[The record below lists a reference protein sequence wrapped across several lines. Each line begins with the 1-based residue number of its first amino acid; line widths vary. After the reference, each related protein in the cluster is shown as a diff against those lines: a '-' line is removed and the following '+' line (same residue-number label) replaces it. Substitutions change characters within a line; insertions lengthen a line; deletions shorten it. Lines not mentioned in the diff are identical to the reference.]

1 MAQNADIE
9 KILESL
15 RNSSYAKAP
24 TDNLQNEIIKLR
36 DYQINT
42 VRRAP
47 SLQEKLAQIS
57 AGEPAPPSGAF
68 GTIGKILVGN
78 PITKSVLSGFNTLA
92 YPRRI
97 VQSSVLELKNAIDN
111 NPNTVASLDEWRKN
125 VVDPT
130 FGGGDIWKGKGW
142 GHRILGFG
150 LDLALDPLTI
160 ATLGGSIAPRAALSK
175 AAQELAGV
183 SGTQATTRAFVG
195 TKYIASADGRNA
207 LARAVGKLGGSV
219 DEMGRIAA
227 QGRRAVPDKF
237 VEMLGLQ
244 DYGIYYFGSRLKVPF
259 TGTIG
264 EMLATGMSKGR
275 LGILRS
281 NSGNYLQNLM
291 TTGGVRR
298 GMSLRDLKIGL
309 SKNALKDVDS
319 RQALAILAGSE
330 AERGVTN
337 LTKREGGSF
346 LKTNVVE
353 NNNIAANQDELYEF
367 VDVPENQWTS
377 IPSDEMRRAID
388 QHRNVVGPY
397 FLNAVNSA
405 GQDLGVNI
413 EPRANWFPHKMT
425 PYATRFLDT
434 DRSQRV
440 ANILKYVNIDHTNLE
455 GSFTSR
461 QLENAVNNALK
472 NGEKIDWF
480 GTALTPE
487 HMAGGIK
494 TLNKLAKDGGFK
506 HDFFET
512 NYNRAMISYL
522 DDFAATMGQ
531 QAFVRSL
538 VQEGANVGGYA
549 VKRGIITQEALDG
562 VINAPR
568 KYKDGVSNALEQ
580 FKTNYGKLSKAYES
594 NLSLTA
600 KTARKS
606 SRLTKEELA
615 AVAAGEADAV
625 TIGGPARI
633 AAKAEELLNINSTKE
648 AYRLA
653 LEQSKQSRIALT
665 ELTQKFMS
673 VFRDESLA
681 LSIVKSQLDDVTDSI
696 LNFELKIQNLI
707 DIKNTAELAGDSPQK
722 ILMQK
727 LMKELNDE
735 SKFVEQ
741 QINQAQTF
749 LNADLQLPSLA
760 ENFEKIILGIKEPQ
774 HGFESDLFDIANYG
788 RTFTYKETELVAD
801 TLSGAATGTAG
812 KRSSAALKG
821 LGYDKINYL
830 LSVSS
835 TAERRIA
842 STVPPKTATAK
853 KLENLARIFDSDENI
868 NNWITLRNQLNI
880 GDISASS
887 LKGLNNQSVLD
898 ILTSAMTS
906 TEANNLGAVRR
917 AVAWIYL
924 REQLLDPNFA
934 TRELNN
940 VLHSGEDGIAARMNL
955 VTKHFE
961 MMKIKLK
968 QRKPNVTRFEVDKPN
983 GMPKQASFLNAQ
995 ANRPIIEAAIL
1006 RAQKDAAAVDSL
1018 VGRPSTIVVNE
1029 FSSHLDA
1036 LRITSTDDFITTEH
1050 YVSFKN
1056 LFTDL
1061 NDIYRDESL
1070 EQVIRYFDDK
1080 ITNPATMQ
1088 LTPGVPGS
1096 FEPGVEQISGLGTYA
1111 ELDNLLKQ
1119 IFTEERTLRGTI
1131 LGHGRISGIDLTQY
1145 ELLYESEPLITAIG
1159 RKIATLKD
1167 ELDDVDKV
1175 SQSATAGLSGQE
1187 LRELRLMENGGVAHG
1202 ITRLAHEV
1210 GARYLKLEND
1220 FKLDQMDE
1228 LLRPHGQPLTARAQA
1243 VVSQLV
1249 VEKYVQNIQNHSV
1262 LLSRAEA
1269 AMRLVRDSVMSQSDD
1284 HNLHL
1289 IKAIN
1294 EQLGIPETREALE
1307 AVFPSIVIQANLTN
1321 AIAPIDSILRNNIEY
1336 QSWIDNIVNF
1346 RMSRYGMDEAI
1357 SPRAIP
1363 SGGGGPIK
1371 PLPRFGTKAEAQA
1384 NLSMSQARKQE
1395 EFLRSPELQKSILK
1409 TELLNANSHKRRMTV
1424 LEKFLKELQ
1433 SKPITPVVIRGDASV
1448 PQQMIFSEGYG
1459 SALSSVQA
1467 TRAAAENRLAQE
1479 AGEDVLFQTAQ
1490 GRNNALIKTVQDL
1503 LAEGQRIEKL
1513 VIEDKA
1519 IGLAKLEKAKNLS
1532 SAALGIPARSQ
1543 KRALTEAGKAGDMLD
1558 YASMGNLYKQATSSN
1573 TTSRRAVRE
1582 LFSNLFGGE
1591 QYANPTAIGEA
1602 YILTKY
1608 RAGAKPSLRVI
1619 KESDSFFGRSR
1630 VQIDN
1635 AVERATRDFPSATTK
1650 EVQRVQEAR
1659 AHVKRLEE
1667 KLVRLE
1673 SELAQQPEL
1682 MRVLKNTQAEM
1693 DKAAKK
1699 LADTGADVPQRLIS
1713 QTYIKAQM
1721 ESASF
1726 PNELPTINRAA
1737 YTPRQAG
1744 LVTQWSRTTAYLKK
1758 LENTTEY
1765 LMADREYSLF
1775 QFSKVLSGYNVSQ
1788 IKDEIGQAVW
1798 GHSAPNV
1805 ITLQNN
1811 LEQANELLST
1821 ATLNENQE
1829 MINIA
1834 QNQIDDIQNQ
1844 LSSAGM
1850 YNGGMRTF
1858 RQEDKDLIRRE
1869 INKMGFADFEDDVF
1883 VINPNGI
1890 GNIKNPWN
1898 STNYPQLLERV
1909 LDSSKAPLIF
1919 FKTEQQADGRI
1930 ARIAFDVTKPLE
1942 PEIGLGGKLVFSTT
1956 EERLASLR
1964 QLALHYHDT
1973 WTIVEPKTIQV
1984 SSVNAVGEAI
1994 TTPKPMVL
2002 KVGEQYVPEE
2012 TWIGIS
2018 PKIQRAQQ
2026 QSSAGT
2032 KVEKTSGVSDYIVPK
2047 KFYQRISEF
2056 AVFARKKA
2064 TNAIMYT
2071 DKMGNEI
2078 PFNFT
2083 LREEQAISANWDDFV
2098 YKRISYAGQIS
2109 EKKYNQERNKLLN
2122 LLLEAEG
2129 RIATSKKNLGLPTG
2143 KRPFGKSGP
2152 FVKGR
2157 KPGQKQ
2163 GGTYAIGTVEDQRVS
2178 AYGQAVRSA
2187 HNLQEAIIELDDAY
2201 EILLAKPESIRKVTW
2216 LHHYLDQQRWQ
2227 YSIGAIKGDGKTV
2240 KPETALQRFLQ
2251 PFESSNPKINI
2262 SVEKSIKNARIE
2274 TLTNFW
2280 EKSNEAKL
2288 IRRASKYRG
2297 IIQKSQQDFS
2307 GDSKLLQDLTSTTKA
2322 LESAKRDL
2330 VNQNPDM
2337 LKNEILADVVKA
2349 GVSPTYDTSG
2359 NISTKTIRKLIDKVG
2374 EVKEKEIEDI
2384 PFLQPKTFDWIAQAK
2399 RDKIVED
2406 LETNRERLFA
2416 SKEVMEIFKS
2426 GEGQINFSDKAD
2438 ALYQL
2443 QRALK
2448 DSPIKKLTSEQA
2460 ALLKQYNKLQ
2470 NALFAKS
2477 GKNFKLGLK
2486 QIEKIKSSENAITL
2500 ARAQFDDATLKYS
2513 DTGLLETH
2521 QKLDAVEAALR
2532 ELKTIKGMKVTSENI
2547 PTIVKEFEI
2556 FLSHARP
2563 LLDGVGDPA
2572 VDKKIRDLTVSYV
2585 NSHLQF
2591 IKSSAELGEIEQ
2603 LSLLAKGI
2611 GINTSYLDSKGKLR
2625 QGAKSE
2631 DIAPMF
2637 RGALNEQFLLSFDNG
2652 MVQLS
2657 KDYPNV
2663 AVAPEIQKLVQNV
2676 HRLAEPEVLRELN
2689 KFLGRY
2695 TQFFKAYATLSPGFT
2710 TRNAISNGFMLFAA
2724 GANPKNLIEGIQ
2736 MSRLFNK
2743 AIDSNLTVKE
2753 FISSVPLDRQVQ
2765 VREAIKASSQ
2775 AGGGNTSELLS
2786 SIYSQS
2792 RFLHNPATRFAR
2804 KVNTGLETHSRFM
2817 LAYDGVM
2824 QGMDANTAAARVRK
2838 FLIDYEDIST
2848 LDKGMRQII
2857 PFWMWTSRNLP
2868 LQVQNIWMNPRA
2880 YQIYMN
2886 LKRNM
2891 TDEDDDNST
2900 VPSWLKEMGAFKLP
2914 FGKDLYANPDMGFNR
2929 LQSDINMLQ
2938 DPKRFLSNVNPLLR
2952 LPIELTGDR
2961 QLFSNKKFSQTPVEV
2976 SGGPAGAIQPL
2987 LEALGYGETGPDGK
3001 KFVNDKAYYALRN
3014 LLPPLGQAE
3023 RMSPSTPTGQ
3033 EQGNENQQ
3041 FGYFGLPIRRVLPQ
3055 MRTGELTRQQMQMQ
3069 ALLRN
3074 YQAVNNPEGQ

>member
-1 MAQNADIE
+1 MAQNADVE

-15 RNSSYAKAP
+15 RNSNYAKAP

-36 DYQINT
+36 DYQTNAI
-42 VRRAP
+42 RRAP

-57 AGEPAPPSGAF
+57 TGQPAPPSGAF
-68 GTIGKILVGN
+68 GTVGKALVGN
-78 PITKSVLSGFNTLA
+78 PITKSVLSGLNTLA

-111 NPNTVASLDEWRKN
+111 NPNTVASLDEWKKN

-142 GHRILGFG
+142 GHRIVGFG
-150 LDLALDPLTI
+150 LDLALDPLTF

-207 LARAVGKLGGSV
+207 LARAVGKLGGSA

-264 EMLATGMSKGR
+264 EMLATNMSKGR

-298 GMSLRDLKIGL
+298 GMSLRDLKVGL

-346 LKTNVVE
+346 LRTNIVE
-353 NNNIAANQDELYEF
+353 NNNIATNQDELYKF
-367 VDVPENQWTS
+367 IDVPENQWTS

-388 QHRNVVGPY
+388 HHRNVVAPY
-397 FLNAVNSA
+397 FLNAVNNA

-487 HMAGGIK
+487 HMAGGIE
-494 TLNKLAKDGGFK
+494 TLNKLAKAGGFK

-538 VQEGANVGGYA
+538 VQEGANVAGYA

-562 VINAPR
+562 VINAPK

-594 NLSLTA
+594 NLSATA

-606 SRLTKEELA
+606 SKLTKEELA

-633 AAKAEELLNINSTKE
+633 AAKAEELLNVNSSKE
-648 AYRLA
+648 VYKLA
-653 LEQSKQSRIALT
+653 LEQSKQSRIDLT
-665 ELTQKFMS
+665 ELTQKFMQA
-673 VFRDESLA
+673 FRDDSIA
-681 LSIVKSQLDDVTDSI
+681 LSIVKSQLDDTTDSI

-707 DIKNTAELAGDSPQK
+707 DIKDSPDVGDSPQRV
-722 ILMQK
+722 LMQT
-727 LMKELNDE
+727 LMKEINDE
-735 SKFVEQ
+735 SKFVQQ
-741 QINQAQTF
+741 QINQTQTF

-774 HGFESDLFDIANYG
+774 YGFETDLFDIANYG
-788 RTFTYKETELVAD
+788 RTFTFKDTELVAS

-812 KRSSAALKG
+812 KRSSAAVKG

-842 STVPPKTATAK
+842 SAVPPKTATAK

-887 LKGLNNQSVLD
+887 LKELNNQSVLN

-961 MMKIKLK
+961 MMKIKLR
-968 QRKPNVTRFEVDKPN
+968 QRKPNVNRFEVDAPN
-983 GMPKQASFLNAQ
+983 GMPKQATFLNAQ

-1018 VGRPSTIVVNE
+1018 VGRPSTVITSE
-1029 FSSHLDA
+1029 FGSHLDA
-1036 LRITSTDDFITTEH
+1036 LGITSTDDFITTEH
-1050 YVSFKN
+1050 YLSFKN

-1061 NDIYRDESL
+1061 NDVYRDESL

-1080 ITNPATMQ
+1080 IANPGTMQ
-1088 LTPGVPGS
+1088 LTPSVPGS
-1096 FEPGVEQISGLGTYA
+1096 IEPGVEQIVGLGTYA

-1131 LGHGRISGIDLTQY
+1131 LGQGRISGIDLTQY

-1187 LRELRLMENGGVAHG
+1187 LRELRLMENGGIAHG

-1269 AMRLVRDSVMSQSDD
+1269 AMRLVQDSVMSQSDD

-1294 EQLGIPETREALE
+1294 EQLDIPETREALE

-1321 AIAPIDSILRNNIEY
+1321 AIAPIDSILRNNIDY

-1363 SGGGGPIK
+1363 SGGGGPIR
-1371 PLPRFGTKAEAQA
+1371 PLSRFGTKAEAQA
-1384 NLSMSQARKQE
+1384 DLAMSQARKQE
-1395 EFLRSPELQKSILK
+1395 QFLRSPELQKSILK

-1433 SKPITPVVIRGDASV
+1433 SKPITPIAIRGDASV

-1490 GRNNALIKTVQDL
+1490 SRNDALIKTVQDL

-1532 SAALGIPARSQ
+1532 NAALGIPARSQ

-1558 YASMGNLYKQATSSN
+1558 YASMGNLYKQATSPN

-1635 AVERATRDFPSATTK
+1635 AVERATRDFPSATTE

-1699 LADTGADVPQRLIS
+1699 LADTGADVPQRLLS
-1713 QTYIKAQM
+1713 QTYIKAKM
-1721 ESASF
+1721 ESADF

-1737 YTPRQAG
+1737 YTPRQAD
-1744 LVTQWSRTTAYLKK
+1744 LITQWSRTTAYLKR
-1758 LENTTEY
+1758 LEQTEDY
-1765 LMADREYSLF
+1765 GLAEREYSLF
-1775 QFSKVLSGYNVSQ
+1775 QFSKVLSGYNISQ
-1788 IKDEIGQAVW
+1788 IKDEIGQTVW
-1798 GHSAPNV
+1798 GHNAADMA
-1805 ITLQNN
+1805 TLRNN
-1811 LEQANELLST
+1811 LAQANELLST
-1821 ATLNENQE
+1821 ATVNENQQLAA
-1829 MINIA
+1829 IA
-1834 QNQIDDIQNQ
+1834 QGQIDDIQRQ
-1844 LSSAGM
+1844 LSSAGH
-1850 YNGGMRTF
+1850 GGGSRTF
-1858 RQEDKDLIRRE
+1858 TEAEKDLLRSDVV
-1869 INKMGFADFEDDVF
+1869 KMGTADFEDDVF
-1883 VINPNGI
+1883 ITNPNGI
-1890 GNIKNPWN
+1890 AKIKDPW
-1898 STNYPQLLERV
+1898 STANYPQLLERA
-1909 LDSSKAPLIF
+1909 LDESKAPLIF
-1919 FKTEQQADGRI
+1919 FKNETQADGSISRQAFNIRI
-1930 ARIAFDVTKPLE
+1930 PGKPEVGVGGQLVT
-1942 PEIGLGGKLVFSTT
+1942 STAT
-1956 EERLASLR
+1956 ERLASLR
-1964 QLALHYHDT
+1964 QTALANAES
-1973 WTIVEPKTIQV
+1973 WTIVEPKTVQV
-1984 SSVNAVGEAI
+1984 PSVNALGEAI
-1994 TTPKPMVL
+1994 TTAQPMRL
-2002 KVGEQYVPEE
+2002 KVGDQYVPEE
-2012 TWIGIS
+2012 TWIGMS
-2018 PKIQRAQQ
+2018 PRIRRAEQ
-2026 QSSAGT
+2026 QSSVGT
-2032 KVEKTSGVSDYIVPK
+2032 KTEKSSGVSDYIVPTK
-2047 KFYQRISEF
+2047 TYKRITEF
-2056 AVFARKKA
+2056 NSFERKKA
-2064 TNAIMYT
+2064 NSYIMYT
-2071 DKMGNEI
+2071 DETGAQV

-2083 LREEQAISANWDDFV
+2083 LREEQAISANWNDDI
-2098 YKRISYAGQIS
+2098 YKRVSYAGQVS
-2109 EKKYNQERNKLLN
+2109 EARYNQEREKLFKLLS
-2122 LLLEAEG
+2122 EAES
-2129 RIATSKKNLGLPTG
+2129 RMKAAEQNLGLPTG
-2143 KRPFGKSGP
+2143 RLPFGKSGP
-2152 FVKGR
+2152 FRKGR
-2157 KPGQKQ
+2157 VPGQKQ
-2163 GGTYAIGTVEDQRVS
+2163 GGTAAIGTVEDQRVS
-2178 AYGQAVRSA
+2178 AYNQAVSSA

-2201 EILLAKPESIRKVTW
+2201 ETLLAKPSSIRKVSW
-2216 LHHYLDQQRWQ
+2216 LHHYMDQPKWQ
-2227 YSIGAIKGDGKTV
+2227 GMIGAVKGDGRTV
-2240 KPETALQRFLQ
+2240 KPETALQRFLK
-2251 PFESSNPKINI
+2251 PFDSSDPKINI
-2262 SVEKSIKNARIE
+2262 SVGQSLKNTRAE
-2274 TLTNFW
+2274 TISSFW
-2280 EKSNEAKL
+2280 EKTAESKL
-2288 IRRASKYRG
+2288 LNKASRYRA
-2297 IIQKSQQDFS
+2297 IIQKTQQDFS
-2307 GDSKLLQDLTSTTKA
+2307 GDSKLLQDLASTTQA
-2322 LESAKRDL
+2322 LEIAKRNVSDS
-2330 VNQNPDM
+2330 NPDM
-2337 LKNEILADVVKA
+2337 LKNEILNDIMKA
-2349 GVSPTYDTSG
+2349 GVSPAYD
-2359 NISTKTIRKLIDKVG
+2359 STGQITTKGIRKLIGQVG
-2374 EVKEKEIEDI
+2374 EVKEKEIANI
-2384 PFLQPKTFDWIAQAK
+2384 PFLEPKTSDWLTQAK
-2399 RDKIVED
+2399 RAKMEED
-2406 LETNRERLFA
+2406 IIAGKERLST
-2416 SKEVMEIFKS
+2416 SKEVVDILNS
-2426 GEGQINFSDKAD
+2426 GQGQITFNEKAD

-2443 QRALK
+2443 QRALAS
-2448 DSPIKKLTSEQA
+2448 SPMKQLTAEQDK
-2460 ALLKQYNKLQ
+2460 LLKEYKRLES
-2470 NALFAKS
+2470 ALFRDSRKKVKQ
-2477 GKNFKLGLK
+2477 GFK
-2486 QIEKIKSSENAITL
+2486 QIDKIKSSENAVVL
-2500 ARAQFDDATLKYS
+2500 AQTQFDDATLKYS
-2513 DTGLLETH
+2513 DTALLSTH

-2532 ELKTIKGMKVTSENI
+2532 ELKNIKGIKVTEENI
-2547 PTIVKEFEI
+2547 PKIAQEFQI

-2572 VDKKIRDLTVSYV
+2572 VDNKIRDLTVSYV
-2585 NSHLQF
+2585 NSHLQL

-2611 GINTSYLDSKGKLR
+2611 GINTSYLDSAGKLR

-2676 HRLAEPEVLRELN
+2676 HRLAEPEILRELN

-2724 GANPKNLIEGIQ
+2724 GANPKNLIEGIE

-2743 AIDSNLTVKE
+2743 AIDNGLTVKE
-2753 FISSVPLDRQVQ
+2753 FISSVPVDRQLQ
-2765 VREAIKASSQ
+2765 IGEAIKASSQ

-2792 RFLHNPATRFAR
+2792 RFLHNPATRLAR

-2891 TDEDDDNST
+2891 TDDEDDSST

-2929 LQSDINMLQ
+2929 LQSDVNMLQ
-2938 DPKRFLSNVNPLLR
+2938 DPRRFLSNLNPLLR

-2987 LEALGYGETGPDGK
+2987 LEALGYGETGADGK

-3041 FGYFGLPIRRVLPQ
+3041 FGYFGLPIKRVTPQ
-3055 MRTGELTRQQMQMQ
+3055 MRAGELTRQQMQMQ